1 MNKIEKIIY
10 DALKKHPQIKLF
22 VRDAYQNVMDL
33 IPDKPNYTIN
43 DVKVFEGFFWGFHDV
58 SPISSDEQHMLGCK
72 LNIPLRMPQPSEP
85 LSIGYWDIDFKDFHI
100 DAFKLNHNVTCYG
113 YSISIDRAGRF
124 DSNRAKELNIPL
136 EIF

>member
-43 DVKVFEGFFWGFHDV
+43 DVKVFEGRTTYAWMQTKH
-58 SPISSDEQHMLGCK
+58 SP
-72 LNIPLRMPQPSEP
+72 
-85 LSIGYWDIDFKDFHI
+85 
-100 DAFKLNHNVTCYG
+100 
-113 YSISIDRAGRF
+113 
-124 DSNRAKELNIPL
+124 
-136 EIF
+136 